1 MKKIIF
7 LLLVVGFVS
16 SCTTNKTLVQR
27 SDVAIENVK
36 TKEVYFC
43 NCGTGTFAYG
53 TWLKYGQGY
62 GWFNDV
68 AKIHLVDSI
77 EFNQIPRKFALND

>member
-43 NCGTGTFAYG
+43 KCGTGTIVYD
-53 TWLKYGQGY
+53 TWLKYGQGF

-68 AKIHLVDSI
+68 AKIHLVDST
-77 EFNQIPRKFALND
+77 EFNQIPRKFVLNN